1 MAEGPELQAWLNR
14 LHSFSRNEIELG
26 LDRVLCVLD
35 RLSPS
40 LPERILTVGGTNGKG
55 STVACLASLLQQS
68 GITCGVYTS
77 PHLQR
82 YNERIRLDGR
92 LASDDEVIAGFE
104 AVESARGDV
113 PLTYF
118 EFGTLAALACFSKAS
133 LDALVLEVGLG
144 GRLDAVNAVEPSASL
159 ITNVSL
165 DHCDWLGDTI
175 PMIAREK
182 AGIMRAGKP
191 VVFAS
196 ADVPEVIVDH
206 ATRLGADLR
215 IARRDYNWAR
225 IDERHW
231 RFEGV
236 RHSLDPLS
244 VPALE
249 GDYQLGNAAG
259 ALALL
264 DATGITLEP
273 DAVDRALRDLAVP
286 GRMQRHDNWLFD
298 VAHNPAAA
306 RALAQTLAEQPSA
319 GRCVAVVGMLGD
331 KDVDGVLAELSP
343 VVDQWIV
350 VEAVSPRALSARELA
365 ASIGRVSDAAC
376 TQATS
381 IDDAVRRAKETQG
394 EHFLVT
400 GSFFVVGPVQ
410 QALGL

>member
-1 MAEGPELQAWLNR
+1 MAEGPELQAWLKR
-14 LHSFSRNEIELG
+14 LHSFSRTEIELG
-26 LDRVLCVLD
+26 LDRVQRVLD

-40 LPERILTVGGTNGKG
+40 LPDRILTVGGTNGKG
-55 STVACLASLLQQS
+55 STVACLASILQYS
-68 GITCGVYTS
+68 GDACGVYTS

-82 YNERIRLDGR
+82 YNERIRLDGQ
-92 LASDDEVIAGFE
+92 LASDDDVIEGFE
-104 AVESARGDV
+104 AVEAARGDV

-118 EFGTLAALACFSKAS
+118 EYGTLAALACFSKAS

-159 ITNVSL
+159 ITNVAL

-196 ADVPEVIVDH
+196 ADVPDVIIDH
-206 ATRLGADLR
+206 AARLGADLR

-225 IDERHW
+225 IDDDYW
-231 RFEGV
+231 RFEGA

-264 DATGITLEP
+264 DATGSPL
-273 DAVDRALRDLAVP
+273 DVGAVDPALLGLSVP
-286 GRMQRHDNWLFD
+286 GRMQRHGNWLFD

-306 RALAQTLAEQPSA
+306 RALASTLAQEPA
-319 GRCVAVVGMLGD
+319 TARRVAVVGMLGD
-331 KDVDGVLAELSP
+331 KDIEGVLAELAP
-343 VVDQWIV
+343 VVDHWIV

-365 ASIGRVSDAAC
+365 ASIERVSDADC
-376 TQATS
+376 TLATS
-381 IDDAVRRAKETQG
+381 INDAVERANASAADRL
-394 EHFLVT
+394 LVT

>member
-26 LDRVLCVLD
+26 LDRVQRVLD

-40 LPERILTVGGTNGKG
+40 LPDRVLTVGGTNGKG
-55 STVACLASLLQQS
+55 STVACLASILQQS
-68 GITCGVYTS
+68 GEACGVYTS

-82 YNERIRLDGR
+82 YNERIRLDGH
-92 LASDDEVIAGFE
+92 LASDDDVIEGFE
-104 AVESARGDV
+104 AVEAARGDV

-133 LDALVLEVGLG
+133 LDVLVLEVGLG

-159 ITNVSL
+159 ITNVAL
-165 DHCDWLGDTI
+165 DHGDWLGDTI

-191 VVFAS
+191 AVFAS
-196 ADVPEVIVDH
+196 VEVPDVIVEH
-206 ATRLGADLR
+206 AEKLGADLR
-215 IARRDYNWAR
+215 IAGKDYNWAR
-225 IDERHW
+225 IGDGRW
-231 RFEGV
+231 RFEGG
-236 RHSLDPLS
+236 RHALDSLSL
-244 VPALE
+244 PALE

-264 DATGITLEP
+264 DSTGSLLDV
-273 DAVDRALRDLAVP
+273 DAVDRALRGLSVP
-286 GRMQRHDNWLFD
+286 GRMQRHGNWLFD

-306 RALAQTLAEQPSA
+306 RALATTLAQERPA
-319 GRCVAVVGMLGD
+319 ARRVAVLGMLGD
-331 KDVDGVLAELSP
+331 KDINAVLAELSP
-343 VVDQWIV
+343 VVDHWIV
-350 VEAVSPRALSARELA
+350 VEAVSPRALSAQEL
-365 ASIGRVSDAAC
+365 STRIGQVSDAIC
-376 TQATS
+376 TEATS
-381 IDDAVRRAKETQG
+381 IDDAVERAKG
-394 EHFLVT
+394 SRADRILVT